1 MELRV
6 NLKFDYLNI
15 ILILF
20 NMLRF
25 NLKKDIR
32 LLNMAN
38 VKCDRF
44 IVYTDGAC
52 TNNGRKNARSS
63 IGVYFSDN
71 NLFKIDSVSRA
82 LNVPK
87 HTNNIAE
94 LTAIKES
101 LKLIDINNVDKINY
115 PINVYT
121 DSEYSLNVITK
132 WYPNWSDKQKS
143 TKQNIPLIKEIY
155 ELCIKLNP
163 QIIHIKAHTGNDDEH
178 SLGNAV
184 ADQLA
189 TDALKKFEN
198 KTEDISNTFSDGPP
212 F

>member
-32 LLNMAN
+32 LLNMGN

-101 LKLIDINNVDKINY
+101 LKLIDSNKVDKINY
-115 PINVYT
+115 PINIYT

-189 TDALKKFEN
+189 TDALNKFDN
-198 KTEDISNTFSDGPP
+198 KTENIAKYFQ
-212 F
+212 

>member
-1 MELRV
+1 
-6 NLKFDYLNI
+6 
-15 ILILF
+15 
-20 NMLRF
+20 MLRF

-71 NLFKIDSVSRA
+71 NLFKIDSFSRV

-101 LKLIDINNVDKINY
+101 LKLIYINNVDKINY
-115 PINVYT
+115 PINIYT

-189 TDALKKFEN
+189 TNALKKFEN
-198 KTEDISNTFSDGPP
+198 KTEDIAKYFQ
-212 F
+212 

>member
-1 MELRV
+1 
-6 NLKFDYLNI
+6 
-15 ILILF
+15 
-20 NMLRF
+20 MLRF

-71 NLFKIDSVSRA
+71 NLFKIDSFSRV

-101 LKLIDINNVDKINY
+101 LKLIDSNKVDKINY
-115 PINVYT
+115 PINIYT

-163 QIIHIKAHTGNDDEH
+163 QLIHIKAHTGKNDEH

-189 TDALKKFEN
+189 TDALNKFDN
-198 KTEDISNTFSDGPP
+198 KTENIAKYFQ
-212 F
+212 